1 MHKHN
6 KQGRFSLKF
15 QDLIFGVAFFANKE
29 VPLNKKLT
37 DSIKNQIVDIGR
49 YSSHQCN

>member
-6 KQGRFSLKF
+6 KQGRFSLRF
-15 QDLIFGVAFFANKE
+15 QGLIFNAAFIANKE
-29 VPLNKKLT
+29 VPLNKKLA
-37 DSIKNQIVDIGR
+37 DSIKNQILDIGR